1 MREAEATLLAK
12 KRAKVAAQ
20 MLESAADFFAMKT
33 TGAGIIVT
41 LDSITCEEGALQFQC
56 SEADLSLA

>member
-12 KRAKVAAQ
+12 KRAKVADG

-33 TGAGIIVT
+33 TGAGIIAPIFLRHEDYGGPGGLRGGV
-41 LDSITCEEGALQFQC
+41 SMR
-56 SEADLSLA
+56 

>member
-12 KRAKVAAQ
+12 KRAKVAAG

-33 TGAGIIVT
+33 TGAGIIVPIFGDT
-41 LDSITCEEGALQFQC
+41 KIMEAL
-56 SEADLSLA
+56 AA